1 MKCGAGA
8 CGGRLFYSFLKIY
21 RPHSAVKFLLKLVL
35 DGADLLADY
44 SPGLPLI

>member
-1 MKCGAGA
+1 MGVAVRGVRRC
-8 CGGRLFYSFLKIY
+8 LFYSFLKIY